1 MSRLSKF
8 KNNSLKVC
16 SKIHFIENSYKI
28 ETNQLIYIANQLN
41 GFHAKIQILT
51 ETYLP
56 YLRRNET
63 TLRPTYWK
71 RIYLTYLSSLPLQS
85 VMNGNLRSN

>member
-1 MSRLSKF
+1 MSNISRLSKF
-8 KNNSLKVC
+8 KNQSLKVC
-16 SKIHFIENSYKI
+16 SKVHFIENSYKI

-41 GFHAKIQILT
+41 GFHATIQALI

-63 TLRPTYWK
+63 TLRPTYLK
-71 RIYLTYLSSLPLQS
+71 RFY
-85 VMNGNLRSN
+85 